1 MDITKNGVPQ
11 YGYSNRKYTKTGQLI
26 SNEPPIVLDKNSPII
41 HFESDYVKSKIVP
54 LFGGKVM
61 PGEITEQEAALVDNL
76 TFNIKC
82 KNLFFDKTKD
92 KTNPKISFNELKY
105 FNQVIDLPINMFCYC
120 KIGSIE
126 FPKDINRFADSVFY
140 GVVFDN
146 LDFTIPDSVT
156 SLGAG
161 VFDGANLRSITG
173 NNVIYI
179 EGNIAQDLETL
190 ETVSLPKLEEV
201 KISKNYPEGLD
212 IFSYLPKLKSINLP
226 ELHKFNPITD
236 TALFR
241 ECDVLEEV
249 VCPKLQD
256 LGIYVDNTTNKIK
269 KLILGDK
276 IDNVTSYKKEE
287 NVAIIPNI
295 QFKFDKYVKI
305 HNEQVFTLALT
316 RYNNIRNCLPIP
328 KPEHFIDLSD
338 VVFSTPYFAI
348 DNIPKQTNSAAIIST
363 ETFKSLPYTENTIN
377 TNLGFSEIHIVKS
390 ASKKI
395 NKFILGNSA
404 CLQKL
409 FLETDIK
416 EIDDLA
422 FKYCPSLKEVH
433 LNQELEKIGSFA
445 FALYAAMYPALWA
458 LPEDKVH
465 YLQLFNI
472 PKNVNNIGDNPLLGQ
487 EQLTKTTL
495 TLDPENKNFILENGI
510 LYNKNKTKIILATCD
525 VQIDRIPD
533 TVTEIGAGAFAFNKY
548 TGELTIPSTVKKI
561 GYLAFTYSKFQSI
574 KFEDSIN
581 NIIFEKTGNN
591 ILYVFNTFQNVTLS
605 NFYGMDNPSFYVEG
619 RNASKQELNILK
631 LNANIDQSNYIRVSL
646 PNTLYSEDF
655 DLLVPIG
662 IKAYTYKKQ
671 GDTYVKSKTY
681 EEGKVIPKGEAV
693 TLEGEQG
700 EYIFPIIKNQA
711 VDKDKDN
718 VLIGTDKDIEGNGNY
733 YIFNNGSIEL
743 SRESNIIKENT
754 VYIKKD

>member
-41 HFESDYVKSKIVP
+41 HFESDYVKSKIVS
-54 LFGGKVM
+54 LFGGNVI
-61 PGEITEQEAALVDNL
+61 PGEITEQEASLISNEL
-76 TFNIKC
+76 FNQKC
-82 KNLFFDKTKD
+82 QRLF
-92 KTNPKISFNELKY
+92 NEYSEKISINELKY
-105 FNQVIDLPINMFCYC
+105 FTQVTTLPARMFRKC
-120 KIGSIE
+120 KIKSIE
-126 FPKDINRFADSVFY
+126 FPEKLEHIGDFAFVSVI
-140 GVVFDN
+140 FDN
-146 LDFTIPDSVT
+146 LDFIIPNSVI
-156 SLGAG
+156 SIGLGA
-161 VFDGANLRSITG
+161 FSRTNLRSLSG
-173 NNVIYI
+173 DNVIYTY
-179 EGNIAQDLETL
+179 GHIAELMSNLENL
-190 ETVSLPKLEEV
+190 
-201 KISKNYPEGLD
+201 N
-212 IFSYLPKLKSINLP
+212 LPKLKEVKLHESYPKGFNIFYSNQKLKIINLP
-226 ELHKFNPITD
+226 ELQKVNTIYT
-236 TALFR
+236 LFDR
-241 ECDVLEEV
+241 SLALEEIN
-249 VCPKLQD
+249 CPKLQE
-256 LGIYVDNTTNKIK
+256 LNIYIDNNSKIN
-269 KLILGDK
+269 KLILGNK
-276 IDNVTSYKKEE
+276 INKIRNYSRESKDATPPSIIKFGFADNVYMSNYY
-287 NVAIIPNI
+287 IF
-295 QFKFDKYVKI
+295 QDW
-305 HNEQVFTLALT
+305 LS
-316 RYNNIRNCLPIP
+316 RYNNTDRTLLIP
-328 KPEHFIDLSD
+328 VEDMSNIIFHNMLYISGMN
-338 VVFSTPYFAI
+338 
-348 DNIPKQTNSAAIIST
+348 NIPNNYSKVKLST
-363 ETFKSLPYTENTIN
+363 ETFESLPYTEDTIN

-422 FKYCPSLKEVH
+422 FKYCSSLNEVH

-445 FALYAAMYPALWA
+445 FALLVSQYPALWA
-458 LPEDKVH
+458 LPEGKVH
-465 YLQLFNI
+465 YLQSFNI

-495 TLDPENKNFILENGI
+495 TLDPENKNFILEDGI
-510 LYNKNKTKIILATCD
+510 LYNKNKSKIILATCD
-525 VQIDRIPD
+525 AELNRIPD

-548 TGELTIPSTVKKI
+548 TGELTIPSSVKKI
-561 GYLAFTYSKFQSI
+561 GYLAFAYSKFQSI

-591 ILYVFNTFQNVTLS
+591 ILYIFNTFQNVTLS

-655 DLLVPIG
+655 DLVVPVG

-718 VLIGTDKDIEGNGNY
+718 VLIGTNKDIEGNGNY

-743 SRESNIIKENT
+743 SGESNIIKENT